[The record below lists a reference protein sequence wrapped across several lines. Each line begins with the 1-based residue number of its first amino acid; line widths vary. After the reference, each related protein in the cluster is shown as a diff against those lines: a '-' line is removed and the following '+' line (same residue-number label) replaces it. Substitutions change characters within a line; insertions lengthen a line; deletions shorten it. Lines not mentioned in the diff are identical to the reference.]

1 MKTSRTSAPSGPQYA
16 ECSTP
21 PGRTYASSGPSSY
34 GAVDDE
40 RLHPLEHD
48 PELLV
53 RMAVERHGRARLE
66 ADEVQH
72 RGVAEQRLPAH
83 AGGELEC
90 AMASSRTNWAICGA
104 PSLDYRCVAVMIV
117 EQRDYH
123 VYTGKLPELVRLYET
138 EGIPIQQEILGG
150 LVGAFTT
157 DVGALSTYTTLWRY
171 DSFAEREERRARL
184 QADERWKDV
193 PRQGPAAHP
202 HAAEPDP
209 RPDVVLAAAVMGA
222 LDGKVAIVTGGAQGI
237 GAAIAAGLA
246 AEGATRRR
254 RRPRTRRERR
264 RSEAPT
270 STSDE
275 EDVAR
280 MVEETLA
287 RHGRID
293 ILVNNAGLYA
303 SLEMRAFT
311 EIPLEEWNRVMEVN
325 VASMF
330 LTCRA
335 VVPVMREQG
344 GGKIVNISSGT
355 PFRGVPFLLHY
366 VTSKGAIVALTRALA
381 KELGK
386 DSIHVNCVAPGFT
399 MSDGVKSH
407 PEVIEKLRD
416 VSVAS
421 RTIQRDQVPE
431 DVVGAVVFL
440 CTPAADFITGQTMV
454 IDGGQ
459 YFH

>member
-1 MKTSRTSAPSGPQYA
+1 
-16 ECSTP
+16 
-21 PGRTYASSGPSSY
+21 
-34 GAVDDE
+34 
-40 RLHPLEHD
+40 
-48 PELLV
+48 
-53 RMAVERHGRARLE
+53 
-66 ADEVQH
+66 
-72 RGVAEQRLPAH
+72 
-83 AGGELEC
+83 
-90 AMASSRTNWAICGA
+90 
-104 PSLDYRCVAVMIV
+104 
-117 EQRDYH
+117 
-123 VYTGKLPELVRLYET
+123 
-138 EGIPIQQEILGG
+138 
-150 LVGAFTT
+150 
-157 DVGALSTYTTLWRY
+157 
-171 DSFAEREERRARL
+171 
-184 QADERWKDV
+184 
-193 PRQGPAAHP
+193 
-202 HAAEPDP
+202 
-209 RPDVVLAAAVMGA
+209 MGA

-237 GAAIAAGLA
+237 GAAIAVGLEEA
-246 AEGATRRR
+246 GATVVVADLNPPEGGIR
-254 RRPRTRRERR
+254 
-264 RSEAPT
+264 A
-270 STSDE
+270 
-275 EDVAR
+275 DVASESDVAS

-303 SLEMRAFT
+303 SLEMCPFT

-335 VVPVMREQG
+335 VVQVMREQG

-381 KELGK
+381 KELGR

-421 RTIQRDQVPE
+421 RTLQRDQVPE

-440 CTPAADFITGQTMV
+440 CTPAAGFITGQTMV